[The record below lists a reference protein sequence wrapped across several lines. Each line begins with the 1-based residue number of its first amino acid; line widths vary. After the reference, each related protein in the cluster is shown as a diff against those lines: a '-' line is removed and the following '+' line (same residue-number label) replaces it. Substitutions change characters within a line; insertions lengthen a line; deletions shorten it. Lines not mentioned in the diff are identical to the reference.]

1 MHQFRNLFNA
11 TRIPQYNEDML
22 KTFWKT
28 EAEGKVPTHAI
39 VFRNGHIFK
48 ISFLDANDEP
58 LPSPVYEKVLKR
70 IKDEADSLPP
80 GPGVGALTFDKRD
93 LWTKNRETLLQLG
106 NKDILDLIESA
117 MFIVVSFQFFFTK
130 KILIEVFGR
139 FWMNKGQ

>member
-80 GPGVGALTFDKRD
+80 GPGVGALTFDKRN

-106 NKDILDLIESA
+106 NEDILVLIESA
-117 MFIVVSFQFFFTK
+117 MFIVVSFQYFIER
-130 KILIEVFGR
+130 KILF
-139 FWMNKGQ
+139 

>member
-80 GPGVGALTFDKRD
+80 GPGVGALTFDKRN

-106 NKDILDLIESA
+106 NEDILVLIESA
-117 MFIVVSFQFFFTK
+117 MFIVVSFQYFIER
-130 KILIEVFGR
+130 KILL
-139 FWMNKGQ
+139 